1 MKRFLTGFGL
11 ALAILG
17 CAGYWAATP
26 FLHGKPPPQAVH
38 IPADL
43 TSYRDVVKG
52 TLPAVV
58 SIESTPKAMVA
69 RTKLPQ
75 FNGNPFEGIPGLP
88 DELRKRF
95 EEFEHQTPA
104 PHNSH
109 PGRAFGSGFIIDP
122 KGIILTNDHV
132 IRGADRVEVQLQDGR
147 KFTSRDIKKD
157 PKTDLAIVRID
168 AKEPLPYLELGDS
181 SAMEIGDRVLAI
193 GAPLGLRGS
202 VTSGIISAKGRDIHM
217 NMYEDFLQTDAAI
230 NPGNSGGPLVNLA
243 GQVIGINSAIKS
255 ETGGFQG
262 VGLAI
267 SSNLAR
273 EVMDQLLKDGMVH
286 RGYLG
291 IQVQTLDPEVASRLG
306 GANTSSNVAVT
317 TVMAGSPAA
326 HAGLKEGDIVTSIA
340 GKPVKD
346 GRDLQRIVATAP
358 LGKPVEL
365 NVLRDGTA
373 KTLKVTIQE
382 QPRGF
387 ASAAG
392 AVPEDASQEAE
403 TTSLDKVGVRITD
416 LTGER
421 AKQLGYPEKTEG
433 VLITDVEADSVADG
447 AGLKSG
453 TLILKVDQM
462 RVRTVEEAR
471 KAFEGSSMDKGVLL
485 QVRTPKG
492 GTTYVLLKPT
502 QAVR

>member
-1 MKRFLTGFGL
+1 MTRFLSGL
-11 ALAILG
+11 GLSLTVAGL
-17 CAGYWAATP
+17 AGYWATTP
-26 FLHGKPPPQAVH
+26 ALQGKPAQSAPLPVE
-38 IPADL
+38 L
-43 TSYRDVVKG
+43 TSYREVIKR

-58 SIESTPKAMVA
+58 SIEATPKAVVA
-69 RTKLPQ
+69 RTKMPSQRGHQ
-75 FNGNPFEGIPGLP
+75 FDGLP

-95 EEFEHQTPA
+95 EEFEHQPPA
-104 PHNSH
+104 PREQRPHK
-109 PGRAFGSGFIIDP
+109 AFGSGFIVDP
-122 KGIILTNDHV
+122 SGIILTNDHV
-132 IRGADRVEVQLQDGR
+132 IRGAERVEVQLQDGR
-147 KFTSRDIKKD
+147 KFVSRDIKKD

-181 SAMEIGDRVLAI
+181 SVMEIGDRVLAI

-202 VTSGIISAKGRDIHM
+202 VTSGIISAKARDIHM

-262 VGLAI
+262 IGLAI

-273 EVMDQLLKDGMVH
+273 EVMDQLRKDGTVH

-291 IQVQTLDPEVASRLG
+291 VQVQTLDAEVADKLG
-306 GANTSSNVAVT
+306 AHNGSGVAIAAVT
-317 TVMAGSPAA
+317 AGSPAA
-326 HAGLKEGDIVTSIA
+326 QAGLKEGDVVTSLA
-340 GKPVKD
+340 GKPIKD
-346 GRDLQRIVATAP
+346 ARDLQRMVASAP
-358 LGKPVEL
+358 LGKPL
-365 NVLRDGTA
+365 ALGILRDGAA
-373 KTLKVTIQE
+373 KELKITIVE

-387 ASAAG
+387 ASASG
-392 AVPEDASQEAE
+392 AEPEDAGKDAE
-403 TTSLDKVGVRITD
+403 VTSLDKFGVNITE
-416 LTGER
+416 LTPEM
-421 AKQLGYPEKTEG
+421 AKQLGYPERTEG
-433 VLITDVEADSVADG
+433 VLIADVQAESVADG

-453 TLILKVDQM
+453 TLILKVDQT

-471 KAFEGSSMDKGVLL
+471 KAFDRSSMDKGVLL

-502 QAVR
+502 PAVR